1 MLTCRD
7 VSLARKAR
15 YIYSFY
21 EAIMFIIDAP
31 VDIRRYLESPIT
43 LKEIIPDN
51 KLMGH
56 FFILE
61 NCDTKLWRIQAILV
75 VAIINTDLQE
85 LIKIK
90 SELDP
95 FYQEQLQL
103 SDSSLSQ
110 ETVDAFKKMLSDLI
124 TNIN

>member
-1 MLTCRD
+1 
-7 VSLARKAR
+7 
-15 YIYSFY
+15 
-21 EAIMFIIDAP
+21 
-31 VDIRRYLESPIT
+31 
-43 LKEIIPDN
+43 
-51 KLMGH
+51 MGH
-56 FFILE
+56 LFILE

-110 ETVDAFKKMLSDLI
+110 ETVDAFEKMLSDLI